1 MVHNIPLALIDGNK
15 MTSHDINKIKDCL
28 PHRYPFLL
36 VDKVLSYKQDT
47 SLVAV
52 KNVTINEPFFEGHF
66 PNKPVMPGVLIIE
79 AMAQATGILGCLST
93 EDKGTGD
100 SLYYLVGVDK
110 ARFRRPVGPGDQ
122 LLINVEFEKARRGIW
137 CFEVTAKV
145 DNEIVAT
152 ASLMTTKKDPVS

>member
-1 MVHNIPLALIDGNK
+1 MNLFDID
-15 MTSHDINKIKDCL
+15 KIKACL

-36 VDKVLSYKQDT
+36 VDKVLSYEPGK

-52 KNVTINEPFFEGHF
+52 KNVTFNEPFFQGHF

-79 AMAQATGILGCLST
+79 AMAQATGLLGCLST
-93 EDKGTGD
+93 DNKEADD
-100 SLYYLVGVDK
+100 SLYYLVGIDK

-122 LLINVEFEKARRGIW
+122 LIITVEFEKARRGIW

-145 DNEIVAT
+145 DDEMVAT